1 MSFYVKSRFH
11 DVLEK
16 CMWRTWFDLNMKVWK
31 HEAWAWMYICNDCGA
46 EFASN
51 VKVKI
56 KWAEVISIM
65 KVKEVEVVSIMNSM
79 GRSCPLLWC

>member
-1 MSFYVKSRFH
+1 
-11 DVLEK
+11 
-16 CMWRTWFDLNMKVWK
+16 
-31 HEAWAWMYICNDCGA
+31 MYICNDCGA

-79 GRSCPLLWC
+79 EVVPYYDANMSQSCLLL